1 LELPLFPLNTVL
13 FPGMAL
19 PLNIF
24 EPRYRQMI
32 GECLERDSEFGVVLI
47 REGREVG
54 APATP
59 FMVGTTARITEH
71 QRLEDGRMAIATVGG
86 RRFRIER
93 LLPPAPY
100 LRGEV
105 SFLESHAPAGP
116 HLLAAAERTG
126 GLFTEFLH
134 FQLSL
139 SDQWTRRV
147 QLPGSPEELSDY
159 VAVRLQVDN
168 GLKQQLLEELDVADR
183 LTLEAGILE
192 FATETLAEQV
202 RMHRRLKWAGLGA
215 LS

>member
-1 LELPLFPLNTVL
+1 LQLPLFPLNTVL
-13 FPGMAL
+13 FPRMTL

-24 EPRYRQMI
+24 EQRYRQMVS
-32 GECLERDSEFGVVLI
+32 ECLEADLPFGVVLI
-47 REGREVG
+47 RDGREVG

-71 QRLEDGRMAIATVGG
+71 QRLEDGRFAIATVG
-86 RRFRIER
+86 RQRFRIDK

-100 LRGEV
+100 LRADV
-105 SFLESHAPAGP
+105 SLLESHAPPGP
-116 HLLAAAERTG
+116 LLLSASEHVNS
-126 GLFTEFLH
+126 LFTEFLH
-134 FQLSL
+134 LQLGL

-147 QLPGSPEELSDY
+147 ELPGDPDTLSDY
-159 VAVRLQVDN
+159 VAARLQVDN

-192 FATETLAEQV
+192 FAIEALGEQV
-202 RMHRRLKWAGLGA
+202 RMHRRMKWAGLGA